1 MKKIFIIISTIFVFN
16 IVNAAE
22 LNDVLNKTYQ
32 EASKKAEGFISNLIS
47 GQGDTEVSLLE
58 RNNENTEFSIM
69 VVRPLDI
76 QDDNVLFY
84 QGQISQYDIN
94 KVSRQ
99 ALNLGLG
106 YRSLS
111 DDGSYFSGVNTFFD
125 IDTEE
130 NYRAGA
136 GFELRSSSFEING
149 NYYSAISDQVTAG
162 SDKNRALDGYDIT
175 AIGQAPFL
183 PWADLV
189 FTSYEWEAD
198 QNSKNSKGEIYKGQ
212 FYLTSTLSFEAGVD
226 DNDITL
232 EDNFFRLSYVYPPK
246 DRTTLQ
252 DGFISDSAFEN
263 SDVRKEMLTKVK
275 RSNKIVVEVEA
286 SGIVISNGNS

>member
-1 MKKIFIIISTIFVFN
+1 MK
-16 IVNAAE
+16 
-22 LNDVLNKTYQ
+22 
-32 EASKKAEGFISNLIS
+32 
-47 GQGDTEVSLLE
+47 
-58 RNNENTEFSIM
+58 
-69 VVRPLDI
+69 
-76 QDDNVLFY
+76 
-84 QGQISQYDIN
+84 
-94 KVSRQ
+94 
-99 ALNLGLG
+99 
-106 YRSLS
+106 
-111 DDGSYFSGVNTFFD
+111 
-125 IDTEE
+125 
-130 NYRAGA
+130 
-136 GFELRSSSFEING
+136 
-149 NYYSAISDQVTAG
+149 
-162 SDKNRALDGYDIT
+162 KNRALDGYDIT

-252 DGFISDSAFEN
+252 DGFISNSAFEN

-286 SGIVISNGNS
+286 SGVVISNGNS